1 MYNNNYSIKKT
12 VSKGINQILVIIS
25 STAFSSLL
33 VAIIKEITDKDFSI
47 TDVQKAMESISSIV
61 VCLVPV
67 VSSIMQMMINF
78 KKNYK
83 IK

>member
-12 VSKGINQILVIIS
+12 VLKGINQILVIIS
-25 STAFSSLL
+25 STAFSSLF

-67 VSSIMQMMINF
+67 VSSMIQMMINF

>member
-12 VSKGINQILVIIS
+12 VLKGINQILVIIS
-25 STAFSSLL
+25 STAFSSLF

-47 TDVQKAMESISSIV
+47 TDIQKVMESISTIV

-67 VSSIMQMMINF
+67 VSSMIQMMINF

>member
-12 VSKGINQILVIIS
+12 VLKGINQILVIIS
-25 STAFSSLL
+25 STAFSSIL
-33 VAIIKEITDKDFSI
+33 VAIIKEITDKDFPI
-47 TDVQKAMESISSIV
+47 TDIQKVMESISTIV

-67 VSSIMQMMINF
+67 VSSMIQMMINF